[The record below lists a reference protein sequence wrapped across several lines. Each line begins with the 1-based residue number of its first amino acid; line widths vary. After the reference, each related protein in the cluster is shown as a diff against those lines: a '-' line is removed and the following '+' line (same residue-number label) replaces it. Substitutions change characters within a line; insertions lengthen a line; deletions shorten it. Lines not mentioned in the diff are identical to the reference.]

1 MPYTAGMGLEDD
13 KPEGTNFN
21 QNLTEYQKQVLENIE
36 KSRLKKEE
44 EDKARSLEI
53 QQDAATSGA
62 FDYLGTGFDSNFYN
76 Q

>member
-1 MPYTAGMGLEDD
+1 MHLLCLEQ
-13 KPEGTNFN
+13 F
-21 QNLTEYQKQVLENIE
+21 LFVYHLEYQKQVLENIE

-62 FDYLGTGFDSNFYN
+62 FDYLGTGFDSDFYN